1 MYFIFTPHTK
11 VIILK
16 SRNKTIYN
24 HRSIIVDDFE
34 DMQQRLNEFDWWRPM
49 SVENVSQFQ
58 SWLNDKKELIHDLVS
73 NFSDDEISEM
83 WDSEWGTQPRSKMM
97 MERKKLYILKRVIR
111 EAYEDACESID
122 DEGIH
127 EEESLEEYLSE
138 KKRL

>member
-1 MYFIFTPHTK
+1 M
-11 VIILK
+11 
-16 SRNKTIYN
+16 
-24 HRSIIVDDFE
+24 DDFE